1 MSEKTIEERFLKMY
15 DEVTDRNVYLELKVK
30 ELQQKI
36 DEVQQKEPQEE
47 KDYIYLTNTPNYY
60 WSVDLE
66 SAYSWNEILKN
77 NKKKPSLV
85 VKAKNDEKS
94 FRQLCNLN
102 QEDYWHGKLAEIHE
116 RQYDYLF
123 KDRKGRRY
131 VIVLNEDDSDMYM
144 IDTDNNNFLSPQ
156 EAEEYLREKIAK
168 EIDRYIS
175 KYKDEFET
183 NENESNTNS

>member
-36 DEVQQKEPQEE
+36 DEMQQKEPQEE

-66 SAYSWNEILKN
+66 IAYSWNEILKY
-77 NKKKPSLV
+77 NKKKPTLV
-85 VKAKNDEKS
+85 EKAKKDEKS
-94 FRQLCNLN
+94 FYQLCNLK
-102 QEDYWHGKLAEIHE
+102 QESYWRGKLAEIKE
-116 RQYDYLF
+116 KKYDYLF

-144 IDTDNNNFLSPQ
+144 IDTDNNKFLSQ
-156 EAEEYLREKIAK
+156 EEADEYLRKRMAEN
-168 EIDRYIS
+168 IDRYITH
-175 KYKDEFET
+175 YKDEFET
-183 NENESNTNS
+183 KEND